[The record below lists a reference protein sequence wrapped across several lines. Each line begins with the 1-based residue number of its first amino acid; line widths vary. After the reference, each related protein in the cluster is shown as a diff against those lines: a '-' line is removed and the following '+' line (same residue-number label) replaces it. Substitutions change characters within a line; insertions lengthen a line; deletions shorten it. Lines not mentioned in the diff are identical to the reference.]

1 MVYAGRSRIELQ
13 IFLKGESE
21 VKNTILDLNNYLF
34 EELERITDDSLT
46 DVQRERAISRAEAV
60 TKLADTIIRNADVA
74 LKAAKLAA
82 DTGAEPSALPRMLGG
97 AT

>member
-1 MVYAGRSRIELQ
+1 M
-13 IFLKGESE
+13 
-21 VKNTILDLNNYLF
+21 KNTIADLNNYLF

-46 DVQRERAISRAEAV
+46 DMQREMAINRAEAV
-60 TKLADTIIRNADVA
+60 TKVADTIIRNADLA

-82 DTGAEPSALPRMLGG
+82 ETGAEPSALPRMLGG